1 MDPDR
6 ALDPDPDLEPDLDL
20 ELSAL
25 MGTSVRDISVPV
37 AVIVAESGRLGRRRK
52 AARRLRT
59 AGAALA
65 VAAVAFAGANAG
77 LPLLG
82 TAPTVRVGTAPARQP
97 EPDPSAHA
105 ASAGERWRPLPLP
118 AVSPIEGGS
127 DRPVTADQAVLA
139 FDSYG
144 VLQELRT
151 AMPVHRNDL
160 SPGTPFKADR
170 QGGSTVHLTYTD
182 AAGPAALELTL
193 RRTELPFPADGAAPA
208 DDQLPFRCGHD
219 SGTSG
224 DDEGTCFSGYRPDGS
239 WELVAAN
246 DAQVPGLFGYRVA
259 IWRPDGTVLDFTEYA
274 GTVTP
279 EGEPVHPGRARPPF
293 TLTAWRSLAESPL
306 WTYYIS

>member
-6 ALDPDPDLEPDLDL
+6 ALDPDPDLELDL

-82 TAPTVRVGTAPARQP
+82 TAPTVRAGAAPARQP
-97 EPDPSAHA
+97 EPDPGVPA

-118 AVSPIEGGS
+118 VVSPMQNGP
-127 DRPVTADQAVLA
+127 DQPVTADRAVLA
-139 FDSYG
+139 FDAYG
-144 VLQELRT
+144 VLQNLRT
-151 AMPVHRNDL
+151 ALPVHRNNL
-160 SPGTPFKADR
+160 SPGTPFEADR

-182 AAGPAALELTL
+182 AAGAAALELAL
-193 RRTELPFPADGAAPA
+193 RRTELPFPADGATPA

-224 DDEGTCFSGYRPDGS
+224 NHEDTCLSGYRPDGS

-279 EGEPVHPGRARPPF
+279 EGEPVRSGRTRPPF
-293 TLTAWRSLAESPL
+293 ALTAWRSIAESPL